1 MNRRN
6 LPLMARGVDKPGNE
20 WNDPPAMMDAKA
32 AKQTPGRGS
41 FRMPAVALL
50 IAASFAVVW
59 WGSDGW
65 LRSLWPAMAAVA
77 GILLT
82 RHAVAGL
89 ACGVAA
95 GALLLANGDML
106 SAPRILLEDHAF
118 PAMQGPWR
126 TGALVFTLTL
136 GAFAG
141 MLEHSGGFTTLMN
154 RLLRGARDG
163 SRRLL
168 GGTYAI
174 GLLCFFDGLAS
185 SLVAGRIAR
194 PLADRAGVSRERL
207 AWVVDSTGSPVACV
221 AFISTWI
228 ATQLSL
234 IDQGLEGAP
243 FAADPYAMFFRSV
256 PANAYCLLTLMLVP
270 LAIFIGYQPRAMR
283 KFQPAPVVAEADEDR
298 NQAEAN
304 PRVALVPLAA
314 LVVGIFAGF
323 PLLAD
328 GPVNVLTTA
337 GWREAFS
344 GSGGPYALVFGS
356 MIGLLAAWVMM
367 PKGRRGLAGEAA
379 ARGAGSLLPALV
391 VLLLAWTLGS
401 QFKALGA
408 AGYLAALLG
417 DGVSPA
423 WLPLAVFG
431 VGSLMA
437 FCTGTSWGTMGLLM
451 PLALPAAL
459 AAAATAGWS
468 PEETG
473 TLAAAVIGAV
483 FGGATL
489 GDHCSPFSDTT
500 IVSALASG
508 CGAVD
513 HVISQLPFAA
523 MAATSAALAYA
534 MMAIGMPSWA
544 ATGCAAVLLAGWV
557 VALKF
562 LRACRAGES
571 PVKVAAT

>member
-1 MNRRN
+1 MPN
-6 LPLMARGVDKPGNE
+6 PTH
-20 WNDPPAMMDAKA
+20 PP
-32 AKQTPGRGS
+32 QPIPPCV
-41 FRMPAVALL
+41 FRVAGVALL
-50 IAASFAVVW
+50 LATCFAMAW
-59 WGSDGW
+59 WAQDG
-65 LRSLWPAMAAVA
+65 LFRSLWPAMVAVA
-77 GILLT
+77 GILIM

-89 ACGVAA
+89 ACGVIA
-95 GALLLANGDML
+95 GALLLTSGDVVA
-106 SAPRILLEDHAF
+106 APRMVLEEHAF

-126 TGALVFTLTL
+126 TGALVFTLML

-163 SRRLL
+163 GRRLL

-243 FAADPYAMFFRSV
+243 FEADPYAMFFRSV

-283 KFQPAPVVAEADEDR
+283 KFRATPVPEHSENNRGLAEAP
-298 NQAEAN
+298 
-304 PRVALVPLAA
+304 PRVVLLPLAA

-328 GPVNVLTTA
+328 TPVNVFTAA

-356 MIGLLAAWVMM
+356 MTGLLTAWVMM
-367 PKGRRGLAGEAA
+367 PTDRREEAGGAA
-379 ARGAGSLLPALV
+379 ARGAGALLPALV

-408 AGYLAALLG
+408 AGHVAGLLG

-431 VGSLMA
+431 VGSMMA

-459 AAAATAGWS
+459 VASTSAGWS
-468 PEETG
+468 PEETSA
-473 TLAAAVIGAV
+473 LAAAVIGAV

-513 HVISQLPFAA
+513 HVVSQLPFAA
-523 MAATSAALAYA
+523 MAATSTALAYA
-534 MMAIGMPSWA
+534 GMAVGFPAWA
-544 ATGCAAVLLAGWV
+544 ATASAGILLAGWV
-557 VALKF
+557 VAL
-562 LRACRAGES
+562 RARQAKRG
-571 PVKVAAT
+571 

>member
-1 MNRRN
+1 MERSAQMMNR
-6 LPLMARGVDKPGNE
+6 A
-20 WNDPPAMMDAKA
+20 DAK
-32 AKQTPGRGS
+32 QSLRPGVSR
-41 FRMPAVALL
+41 ALGVGL
-50 IAASFAVVW
+50 LLAASFAMAW
-59 WGSDGW
+59 WTADG
-65 LRSLWPAMAAVA
+65 LFRSLWPALVAVA
-77 GILLT
+77 GIMIV

-89 ACGVAA
+89 ACGVIA
-95 GALLLANGDML
+95 GAILLAGGDVVETPRLLL
-106 SAPRILLEDHAF
+106 EEHAF

-126 TGALVFTLTL
+126 TGALIFTLVL

-141 MLEHSGGFTTLMN
+141 MLEHAGGFTTLMN
-154 RLLRGARDG
+154 RLLRGAHDG
-163 SRRLL
+163 GRRLL

-174 GLLCFFDGLAS
+174 GLMCFFDGLAS

-234 IDQGLEGAP
+234 IDQALEGAP
-243 FAADPYAMFFRSV
+243 FEADPYAMFFRSV
-256 PANAYCLLTLMLVP
+256 PANAYCLLTLMMVP

-283 KFQPAPVVAEADEDR
+283 KFRPAPVAEDSEEDR
-298 NQAEAN
+298 ALADAP
-304 PRVALVPLAA
+304 PRVVLIPLAV
-314 LVVGIFAGF
+314 LVIGIFAGF

-328 GPVNVLTTA
+328 GPVNVLTAA

-356 MIGLLAAWVMM
+356 MTGLLAAWVMM
-367 PKGRRGLAGEAA
+367 PKDRRAQAGEAA
-379 ARGAGSLLPALV
+379 ARGAGALLPALV

-408 AGYLAALLG
+408 AGYLAGLLG

-431 VGSLMA
+431 VGSIMA
-437 FCTGTSWGTMGLLM
+437 ISTGTSWGTMGLLM

-459 AAAATAGWS
+459 AASATAGWS
-468 PEETG
+468 PDETS

-513 HVISQLPFAA
+513 HVVSQLPFAA
-523 MAATSAALAYA
+523 MAAISAAVAYGLIA
-534 MMAIGMPSWA
+534 CGFPAWA
-544 ATGCAAVLLAGWV
+544 ATTCAAILLAGW
-557 VALKF
+557 LLGLMRFRPKND
-562 LRACRAGES
+562 
-571 PVKVAAT
+571 

>member
-1 MNRRN
+1 MCQ
-6 LPLMARGVDKPGNE
+6 PLASFIGLDNKRIA
-20 WNDPPAMMDAKA
+20 WNDPGAMDH
-32 AKQTPGRGS
+32 
-41 FRMPAVALL
+41 VANRNDSRRVRQATAFACLV
-50 IAASFAVVW
+50 AASFAIGW
-59 WGSDGW
+59 WVHEGMF
-65 LRSLWPAMAAVA
+65 RALWPAMVA
-77 GILLT
+77 IVGMVVI

-89 ACGVAA
+89 ACGVIS
-95 GALLLANGDML
+95 GAILLAGGDMVA
-106 SAPRILLEDHAF
+106 APRILLEDHAF
-118 PAMQGPWR
+118 PSMQGPWR
-126 TGALVFTLTL
+126 TGALIFTLAL

-141 MLEHSGGFTTLMN
+141 LLEHSGGFTTMMH
-154 RLLRGARDG
+154 RLLRGARDRG
-163 SRRLL
+163 RRLL
-168 GGTYAI
+168 GGAYAV

-234 IDQGLEGAP
+234 IDQGLAGAT
-243 FAADPYAMFFRSV
+243 FEADPYTMFFRSV

-270 LAIFIGYQPRAMR
+270 LAIWIDYQPRVMR
-283 KFQPAPVVAEADEDR
+283 KYPAAPMPDDHEEIQDARETPARVVLI
-298 NQAEAN
+298 
-304 PRVALVPLAA
+304 PLGALVA
-314 LVVGIFAGF
+314 GIFAGF

-328 GPVNVLTTA
+328 QPVDVLTAA
-337 GWREAFS
+337 GWRQAFS

-356 MIGLLAAWVMM
+356 GVGLLAAWWMM
-367 PKGRRGLAGEAA
+367 PRNRRADAGLAA

-408 AGYLAALLG
+408 AGHVAELLG
-417 DGVSPA
+417 NGVSPA

-459 AAAATAGWS
+459 AASATAGWG
-468 PEETG
+468 PEESA

-508 CGAVD
+508 CGTVD
-513 HVISQLPFAA
+513 HVLSQLPFAA
-523 MAATSAALAYA
+523 MAATTAAIAYGF
-534 MMAIGMPSWA
+534 MAAGAPSWI
-544 ATGCAAVLLAGWV
+544 ATGGAGILLASWLIG
-557 VALKF
+557 LRF
-562 LRACRAGES
+562 LTKPDPAS
-571 PVKVAAT
+571 